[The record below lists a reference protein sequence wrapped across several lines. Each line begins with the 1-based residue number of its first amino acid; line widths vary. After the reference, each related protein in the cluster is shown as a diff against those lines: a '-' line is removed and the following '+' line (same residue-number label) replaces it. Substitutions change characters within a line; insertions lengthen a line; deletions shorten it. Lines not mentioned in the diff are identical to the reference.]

1 MAEHAAYFADE
12 KARKIYMTKKIV
24 SRVIVYAFLTLFALF
39 LLAPFILMIVGSF
52 VRADKFEAFTTS
64 TNPDFSLLGFANWR
78 FDNYIE
84 VFDKYYINNLG
95 EKVLKS
101 GNNFPVFFLNTFIV
115 AVGSTTVTVVT
126 AVLAAFAFARLEFKG
141 KEAVFAV
148 LLATMMIPGEMMVI
162 TNYMTVRQIGW
173 VNTFAALI
181 LVHGVSV
188 FYVFYLRQTFQ
199 QIPNELYLAAKVDG
213 VSDIGYLWK
222 VMIPIAMPTITT
234 IIILSMMGAWNS
246 FVWPDLVAKG
256 KWTPFG
262 QKTDHSMML
271 VSNGLRTLFQQSDGG
286 GARDAVKIAGSMVIS
301 IPLFIVFI
309 CFRKYIMKGV
319 SRSGIKG

>member
-1 MAEHAAYFADE
+1 MAEHATYFADE
-12 KARKIYMTKKIV
+12 KARKAYMTKQIIFKVLI
-24 SRVIVYAFLTLFALF
+24 YGFLTIFALF
-39 LLAPFILMIVGSF
+39 MLAPFVLMIIGSF
-52 VRADKFEAFTTS
+52 VESDHFDNFSMYADFKE
-64 TNPDFSLLGFANWR
+64 LGFANWG
-78 FDNYIE
+78 FTNYAS
-84 VFDKYYINNLG
+84 VFDKYYVNNLG
-95 EKVLKS
+95 DVTEKA
-101 GNNFPVFFLNTFIV
+101 GNNFPVFFLNTFLV

-141 KEAVFAV
+141 KE
-148 LLATMMIPGEMMVI
+148 LLFGILLGTMMIPGEMMVI
-162 TNYMTVRQIGW
+162 TNFMTVRIIGW
-173 VNTFAALI
+173 KNTFAALI

-213 VSDIGYLWK
+213 VGDVGYLWK

-246 FVWPDLVAKG
+246 FVWPNLVADGTWMDKG
-256 KWTPFG
+256 K
-262 QKTDHSMML
+262 HSMML
-271 VSNGLRTLFQQSDGG
+271 VSNGLRSLFSQGKTQ
-286 GARDAVKIAGSMVIS
+286 DAVKLAGSMVIS
-301 IPLFIVFI
+301 MPLFIVFV